1 MTQDRHPFLPTA
13 EEEVLLKA
21 CFAKG
26 EEAPASWRAWRDSV
40 DIEDIDLGMQRLL
53 PLLYDNLRAHDVIDP
68 VLSRYKSVYRHA
80 WLQNQLQT
88 RQAGE
93 VLEVLAAAGL
103 DGLLLKG
110 IALIP
115 LYYRR
120 FGLRAMDDID
130 VLVRPE
136 TGGRAIDALR
146 RAGWS
151 VKDPDWNDHK
161 IGSGHA
167 VVLQRGP
174 FELDLHWRVLLEK
187 RSLAHED
194 FWIASQT
201 IAILGKR
208 AKTLSDTDHLL
219 HTCAH
224 GARLNSVSP
233 VRWVADAAV
242 ILRSASID
250 WGRLLYA
257 TQTLGL
263 VLPVRETLAY
273 VERTLH
279 CSVPAHVIAELQAM
293 PVTRHEK
300 FDFETRLSHPGF
312 SRDVLHY
319 YRERARTARGARS
332 PLAFIRNVQTEWGM
346 RTMTETVVEAIR
358 RIIRLYRRHRLKR
371 SRHDLRNRAGAPRA
385 APIRSVTPRPGTP
398 PQNTAPA
405 DR

>member
-1 MTQDRHPFLPTA
+1 
-13 EEEVLLKA
+13 
-21 CFAKG
+21 
-26 EEAPASWRAWRDSV
+26 
-40 DIEDIDLGMQRLL
+40 
-53 PLLYDNLRAHDVIDP
+53 LLYDNLRAHDVIDP

-224 GARLNSVSP
+224 GA
-233 VRWVADAAV
+233 
-242 ILRSASID
+242 
-250 WGRLLYA
+250 
-257 TQTLGL
+257 QTLGL